1 MSENADPNEN
11 FNLSCKHIAHLKR
24 SIYLNE
30 RSNLT
35 KENIVKP
42 MDNTRIVEFN

>member
-11 FNLSCKHIAHLKR
+11 FNLSCKHIVHLKR

-35 KENIVKP
+35 KENIVIP